1 MAELGWMIFVGVGAT
16 LAMDLWALLLRG
28 SLGIASLDYAWVGR
42 WIGHMAR
49 GRFTHDRI
57 AAASPVA
64 RERLLGWTAHYAI
77 GVAFA
82 GTLLLVAGTDWARQ
96 PTPWPAIATGVASLA
111 APFLIMQPAFGL
123 GVAAARLPHPNVAR
137 FRSLLTHLIFGAG
150 LYGSALIFA
159 SMFPQHF
166 SENKPQILSMER
178 AFDDG
183 PSRNAAR
190 TRF

>member
-16 LAMDLWALLLRG
+16 LAMDLWALLLRVF
-28 SLGIASLDYAWVGR
+28 GIASLDYAWVGR
-42 WIGHMAR
+42 WIGHMAQ
-49 GRFTHDRI
+49 GRFAHDRI
-57 AAASPVA
+57 AAAPPVA
-64 RERLLGWTAHYAI
+64 GERLLGWTAHYAT

-82 GTLLLVAGTDWARQ
+82 GALLLVAGTDWARQ

-123 GVAAARLPHPNVAR
+123 GLAAARLPNPNVAR

-159 SMFPQHF
+159 SLCPQNF
-166 SENKPQILSMER
+166 SAGKPQILSMQG
-178 AFDDG
+178 AFDDDPNG
-183 PSRNAAR
+183 NPAR
-190 TRF
+190 ARL